1 MITDTVV
8 IRGAGDIA
16 TGIGHRLH
24 RCGYKVLHLDIEK
37 PLVIRRTVAFTEAI
51 FNGSGEID
59 GVKCMKVENLSEIK
73 KAWENDLVAVMIDPE
88 AKIIDELKPDV
99 VVDAIIAKKN
109 IGTNKSMAKTT
120 IAIGPGFVAGKDVD
134 VVVESNRGHFLGSI
148 ILKGSAAPNTGEP
161 GNIAGFTTERVIRAN
176 EDGVIKNIR
185 EIADIVKQ
193 GEIIATI
200 GDSKILAS
208 LDGVL
213 RGLITDG
220 TEVFKGLKI
229 ADVDPRGD
237 VSYCYTITEK
247 ARAIGGAVL
256 EGILHMEKL
265 RRNEN
270 DGNITS

>member
-8 IRGAGDIA
+8 IRGAGDVA

-37 PLVIRRTVAFTEAI
+37 PMVIRRTVAFTQAI
-51 FNGSGEID
+51 FDGEAEVD
-59 GVKCMKVENLSEIK
+59 GVKCKLVENIDDIND
-73 KAWENDLVAVMIDPE
+73 AFENDYVAVMVDQE
-88 AKIIDELKPDV
+88 AKIIDLLKPDV

-109 IGTNKSMAKTT
+109 LGMNRDMAKTT
-120 IAIGPGFVAGKDVD
+120 IAVGPGFVAGEDVD

-148 ILKGSAAPNTGEP
+148 ILDGIAVPNTGEP
-161 GNIAGFTTERVIRAN
+161 GNIAGFTSERVIRAN
-176 EDGVIKNIR
+176 ANGVINNVS
-185 EIADIVKQ
+185 E
-193 GEIIATI
+193 I
-200 GDSKILAS
+200 GDLVKKGEPIAYIGEAIIEAS

-220 TEVFKGLKI
+220 TDVHTGLKI
-229 ADVDPRGD
+229 ADIDPRGD
-237 VSYCYTITEK
+237 KSYCYTITEK

-265 RRNEN
+265 RKKH
-270 DGNITS
+270 D

>member
-8 IRGAGDIA
+8 IRGAGDVA

-37 PLVIRRTVAFTEAI
+37 PLVIRRTVAFTQAL
-51 FNGSGEID
+51 FNSNGEGEVD
-59 GVKCMKVENLSEIK
+59 GVKCIKVESLEDIK
-73 KAWENDLVAVMIDPE
+73 RAWDNDYVAVMIDPQ
-88 AKIIDELKPDV
+88 AKIVDYLKPDV

-109 IGTNKSMAKTT
+109 RGMTIDMAKTT
-120 IAIGPGFVAGKDVD
+120 IAVGPGFVAGEDVD

-148 ILKGSAAPNTGEP
+148 ILEGSAAPNTGEP
-161 GNIAGFTTERVIRAN
+161 GNIAGYTSERVIRAN
-176 EDGVIKNIR
+176 ADGTINNVRVIG
-185 EIADIVKQ
+185 DIVKQ
-193 GEIIATI
+193 GEPIARI
-200 GDSKILAS
+200 GEAIVEAS

-220 TEVFKGLKI
+220 SDVFVGLKI
-229 ADVDPRGD
+229 ADIDPRGD
-237 VSYCYTITEK
+237 TKYCYTITEK

-265 RRNEN
+265 RNR
-270 DGNITS
+270 SV